1 MGFKIG
7 PIPKIKVKVKTPKVT
22 GKVTG
27 KGPVKSGKEYGKHLK
42 NVKAK
47 KDAAAAEKKKARR
60 KKTGEMLSALGGA
73 IGGGQTS
80 EGDTYNPNAERGQE
94 KVELNPFDEQNTNDA
109 AGR

>member
-7 PIPKIKVKVKTPKVT
+7 PIPKIKVPKVKVPKVKP
-22 GKVTG
+22 KVP
-27 KGPVKSGKEYGKHLK
+27 KVKPKKPKLTDAQ
-42 NVKAK
+42 KA
-47 KDAAAAEKKKARR
+47 ARR

-80 EGDTYNPNAERGQE
+80 EGDTYNPTAERGQE